1 MKAKSNTSKRMA
13 LRDDLIHAVRLE
25 DAKIAKVKRT
35 LSKRLHDEGFRK
47 MWVKVNT
54 GKLGVSDI
62 EIIVYGRKITYAGA
76 QMACVTML

>member
-1 MKAKSNTSKRMA
+1 MKAKRNTSKRIA
-13 LRDDLIHAVRLE
+13 LRDDLTHAVRLE

-35 LSKRLHDEGFRK
+35 LSKRLHGEGFRK

-62 EIIVYGRKITYAGA
+62 EIIVDSRKVTYAGA
-76 QMACVTML
+76 QMTCVTML

>member
-1 MKAKSNTSKRMA
+1 MKAKSNTSKSIA
-13 LRDDLIHAVRLE
+13 LRDDLIHEVRLE

-54 GKLGVSDI
+54 GALGVSDI
-62 EIIVYGRKITYAGA
+62 EIIVDSRKVTYAGA
-76 QMACVTML
+76 QMTGVTML